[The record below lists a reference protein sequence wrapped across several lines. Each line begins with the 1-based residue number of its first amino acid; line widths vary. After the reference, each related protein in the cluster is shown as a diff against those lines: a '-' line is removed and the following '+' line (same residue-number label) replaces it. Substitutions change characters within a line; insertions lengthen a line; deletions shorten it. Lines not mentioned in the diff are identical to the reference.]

1 MPGLF
6 QKARRFAS
14 GRPGLTCLFWGTVLL
29 IISVLGA
36 FLKETP
42 LDEKRSGRERRA
54 LHAVESSL
62 LNWRDGVAY
71 LEGETEPF
79 GGWEKENLTI
89 EGYAGEIPVRLF
101 IPYRNGKREGHGEG
115 FYGDKRHFS
124 DTWYG
129 SVGHRETTFY
139 HSGQLR
145 SHSSDHRLINGT
157 SRYFH
162 DKPSPNGQKKF
173 EGVWEDGVLVSEKWW
188 NREGLETSS
197 NKIPVR

>member
-71 LEGETEPF
+71 LEGEAEPF
-79 GGWEKENLTI
+79 NGWEKENLTI

>member
-1 MPGLF
+1 MPVLF

-14 GRPGLTCLFWGTVLL
+14 ERPGLTCLFWGTVLL

-71 LEGETEPF
+71 LEGEAEPF
-79 GGWEKENLTI
+79 NGWEKENLTI

-197 NKIPVR
+197 NKVPVR